1 MSKLSSSVLEK
12 VSENN
17 NEYRTVLR
25 DLNINIDERTSE
37 LVSEL
42 VTKTGYTLDF
52 SKSLSDA
59 KEDIVKPVSR
69 IIESYVIRDLR
80 SVETVNE
87 QFIEKINDKLDNTD
101 MNSSEEKENF
111 INNLNSLLNDKYL
124 EIVKIKRIDFL
135 NQDGKNAEIEEK
147 INSYVQSI
155 RSLVMVDD
163 SMLDLISSYKND
175 LYNMVKKSIDEIS
188 SLYQNNFVN
197 EVNTNLNGIIDT
209 LDEDVIASTPEEFKP
224 FIPEMNVMP
233 EVPAFE
239 PNIDAPVDAL
249 TDIPVINE
257 EPLTAQP
264 TTSDFSF
271 MTNETL
277 NEDMNDSDDEDDTSE
292 GNELEI
298 TPISP
303 IEIKSEEA
311 SKHSYDVDEILKI
324 AKSPILEI
332 PSVPEEKEESFVNV
346 TPFASEIEIDN
357 IESEFDE
364 TEIVEEMIR
373 RLNVRLEGI
382 KARKESY
389 NEEKEKLDEDEA
401 FVNDLISSSNTKK
414 EELDKFEEQLN
425 EKEERLN
432 KKKEELDKKINDVMP
447 FANAVLN
454 TEKES

>member
-135 NQDGKNAEIEEK
+135 NQDGENAEIEEK

-249 TDIPVINE
+249 TDIPEINE
-257 EPLTAQP
+257 DSLTVQP

-303 IEIKSEEA
+303 IEIKSEEV

-324 AKSPILEI
+324 AKSPILDI
-332 PSVPEEKEESFVNV
+332 PSVPGEKEEAFVNV
-346 TPFASEIEIDN
+346 APFASEIEIDN

>member
-1 MSKLSSSVLEK
+1 MNKLSSSVLEK

-17 NEYRTVLR
+17 NEYRTILR
-25 DLNINIDERTSE
+25 NLNINIDERTSS

-59 KEDIVKPVSR
+59 KDNIVKPVSR

-101 MNSSEEKENF
+101 MNSSEQKENF
-111 INNLNSLLNDKYL
+111 VNNLNSLLNDKYL

-135 NQDGKNAEIEEK
+135 NQDGENAEIEEK
-147 INSYVQSI
+147 IESYVQNI

-163 SMLDLISSYKND
+163 SMLELVSSYKND
-175 LYNMVKKSIDEIS
+175 LYGMVKKSIDEIS
-188 SLYQNNFVN
+188 NLYQNNFVN
-197 EVNTNLNGIIDT
+197 EVNSNLNGIIDDS
-209 LDEDVIASTPEEFKP
+209 DEDVIVSSPEEFKP
-224 FIPEMNVMP
+224 FIPEMNIMP
-233 EVPAFE
+233 EVPTFE
-239 PNIDAPVDAL
+239 PNIDAPVDVL
-249 TDIPVINE
+249 TDIPEINE
-257 EPLTAQP
+257 ESLTTQ
-264 TTSDFSF
+264 TTASDFSV
-271 MTNETL
+271 TPNGSV
-277 NEDMNDSDDEDDTSE
+277 NEDMDDSKDDTSE
-292 GNELEI
+292 ENELEI
-298 TPISP
+298 TPIAP
-303 IEIKSEEA
+303 IEIKSDDTP
-311 SKHSYDVDEILKI
+311 KHSYDVDEILKI

-332 PSVPEEKEESFVNV
+332 PSDTEEKDESFINV
-346 TPFASEIEIDN
+346 TPFSSENEIDN

-373 RLNVRLEGI
+373 RLNMRLEGI
-382 KARKESY
+382 KTRKESY
-389 NEEKEKLDEDEA
+389 NEEQEKLNEDEA
-401 FVNDLISSSNTKK
+401 FVNDLISSSNAKK
-414 EELDKFEEQLN
+414 EELDNFEKQLN
-425 EKEERLN
+425 EKEEKIN